1 LFASKFTEGAWLL
14 VILVPGLMML
24 FNGIERYYQRAGGQ
38 LGLGKIPAKPVQ
50 GVDTK
55 ALVIVPIVAVS
66 SVAQRALQVAMR
78 VGPEV
83 VPITVDVDPE
93 ATARLRKA
101 WDEWDPGIDLKVLDS
116 PHRSLV
122 APTIH
127 FVREQIEQGRHV
139 TVLLAQVEPRR
150 WRHKLL
156 YNQRGPILATA
167 LRLRTKALIATLGI
181 PID

>member
-1 LFASKFTEGAWLL
+1 
-14 VILVPGLMML
+14 M
-24 FNGIERYYQRAGGQ
+24 
-38 LGLGKIPAKPVQ
+38 PAKPVP
-50 GVDTK
+50 GVDPK

-83 VPITVDVDPE
+83 VPITVDVDPD
-93 ATARLRKA
+93 ATQRLRKA
-101 WDEWDPGIDLKVLDS
+101 WGEWDPGIDLKVLDS

-127 FVREQIEQGRHV
+127 CVRSEIDKGRHV

-156 YNQRGPILATA
+156 YNQRGPLFATA
-167 LRLRTKALIATLGI
+167 LRLRTKALVATLGI